1 MISRL
6 VRFFFLEV
14 INWTNEL
21 KGETMKKII
30 ALLLT
35 LSLVFT
41 FTTPAFA
48 ANKST
53 ALKEVSVSSF
63 VDGEGKKNT
72 VYVSSSQI
80 GTAHVEYYIDGVLTN
95 TVDAELLDFNSADI
109 DSVRNSSDVRIIY
122 SDISS
127 ATSQSY
133 VEPLSNYLGYSQ
145 ITTESSKAA
154 SAYSYQGK
162 IKYNTYYD
170 WFGNQYNDKLSI
182 YQQTGSTT
190 YEYKTVNAA
199 QGAAASV
206 VIAVIAAAL
215 TVVCPALAAVA
226 SNLLYAAAYAVGTT
240 IVGGVVQGAITKQ
253 YYVRTTSYSVKAR
266 DVSTSRENIYD
277 AERYQIALSGGGY
290 SSEYYYEGYLPWRTN
305 AVAYWMFCDFW
316 AYNYPGVSSY
326 T

>member
-1 MISRL
+1 M
-6 VRFFFLEV
+6 
-14 INWTNEL
+14 
-21 KGETMKKII
+21 
-30 ALLLT
+30 
-35 LSLVFT
+35 VFT

-162 IKYNTYYD
+162 S
-170 WFGNQYNDKLSI
+170 SI
-182 YQQTGSTT
+182 IHIMIGLETNITISYL
-190 YEYKTVNAA
+190 YINKPEVL
-199 QGAAASV
+199 
-206 VIAVIAAAL
+206 L
-215 TVVCPALAAVA
+215 TSIRRLMPR
-226 SNLLYAAAYAVGTT
+226 
-240 IVGGVVQGAITKQ
+240 K
-253 YYVRTTSYSVKAR
+253 
-266 DVSTSRENIYD
+266 E
-277 AERYQIALSGGGY
+277 
-290 SSEYYYEGYLPWRTN
+290 LPLQ
-305 AVAYWMFCDFW
+305 
-316 AYNYPGVSSY
+316 
-326 T
+326 